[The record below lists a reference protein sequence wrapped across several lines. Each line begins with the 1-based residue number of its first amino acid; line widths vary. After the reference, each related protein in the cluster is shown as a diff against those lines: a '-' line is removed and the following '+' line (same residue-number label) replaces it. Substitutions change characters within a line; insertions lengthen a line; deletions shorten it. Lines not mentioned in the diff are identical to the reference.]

1 MIYTNNYNDVRTTA
15 LLEAINLC
23 DGAKNLALAI
33 KVSHLTIDA
42 WLTDP
47 SIIID
52 LDTALK
58 IEQATGVTIE
68 RLITNNPKINHQQ
81 KNIGFVL
88 REIPKNIIITINSVS
103 LPFSQP
109 DSSVIIGTD
118 AVLISGLAILNTHSE
133 NTIKVLILD
142 LISLLCK
149 TRYLSKGLLNK
160 LLISERV
167 AIGLRLEQLIN
178 NQQKP

>member
-23 DGAKNLALAI
+23 DGEKNLGLAI
-33 KVSHLTIDA
+33 KVNHSTIDA
-42 WLTDP
+42 WLKDP

-52 LDTALK
+52 PAIALK

-68 RLITNNPKINHQQ
+68 RLMPSDKKINHTN
-81 KNIGFVL
+81 KKICFML

-109 DSSVIIGTD
+109 DRFVIIGTD

-142 LISLLCK
+142 LISLLSE
-149 TRYLSKGLLNK
+149 TRYLSENLLEK

-167 AIGLRLEQLIN
+167 AIGLRLEQLVHSHSN
-178 NQQKP
+178 K